1 MPDDGSPK
9 PEWPQLAQPDVL
21 LGPSRPGDSG
31 RQQGLLARD
40 GDDAAMVDLYGL
52 LPPLGRSEELS
63 LPRLAGVMAY
73 WRRILS
79 IGLPLASSSISLSK

>member
-1 MPDDGSPK
+1 
-9 PEWPQLAQPDVL
+9 
-21 LGPSRPGDSG
+21 
-31 RQQGLLARD
+31 
-40 GDDAAMVDLYGL
+40 MVDLYGL